1 MFVREHP
8 NHADPS
14 AHTLTRVQ
22 EKDEFMST
30 AAVQERLTELWETP
44 KTLRGFLSTVD
55 HKTLGKRYL
64 ATAFLFLVIGG
75 LKRWR

>member
-1 MFVREHP
+1 
-8 NHADPS
+8 
-14 AHTLTRVQ
+14 
-22 EKDEFMST
+22 MST